1 MCVAVGRIVV
11 GGRRL
16 PGCGLWWLGWCV
28 CGAGVGVVGM

>member
-16 PGCGLWWLGWCV
+16 GVGWWLGVLV
-28 CGAGVGVVGM
+28 CGVVLG

>member
-16 PGCGLWWLGWCV
+16 GVGWWLGGVCVWCW
-28 CGAGVGVVGM
+28 GDTVGT